1 MSKMHLVKNV
11 AVHSD
16 GSKTVHFNDGT
27 KPLNIRTHADKTFSA
42 QWSYGRAKSMSM
54 GAVVSA
60 YHTSSNK
67 RTKSHRFTDA
77 NRLENR
83 SLNEEVIIT
92 KGEHAGKE
100 GIASPDGEQYRI
112 NDREGNHI
120 CSCDESF
127 FISKQLTEEVNTV
140 GGGAIAG
147 AGVGPQGEPGVH
159 LGARKRNMHD
169 VLDVVLTTMM
179 SRKKPVDIT

>member
-11 AVHSD
+11 AQHSD

-27 KPLNIRTHADKTFSA
+27 KPLTIRANADKTFSA
-42 QWSYGRAKSMSM
+42 HWSHGRAKSMSM

-60 YHTSSNK
+60 YHSSANK
-67 RTKSHRFTDA
+67 RTKSRGYTTT
-77 NRLENR
+77 NRLENK
-83 SLNEEVIIT
+83 SINEEVIIT
-92 KGEHAGKE
+92 KGEHAGRE
-100 GIASPDGEQYRI
+100 GVAVPDGDQYQI
-112 NDREGNHI
+112 KDHEGNHI
-120 CSCDESF
+120 CNCSESS
-127 FISKQLTEEVNTV
+127 FIAKHLAEEVNTV

-159 LGARKRNMHD
+159 MTSRKRNMHN

-179 SRKKPVDIT
+179 SRNKPVDIT